1 MYLKTATASK
11 SKIYYY

>member
-1 MYLKTATASK
+1 MNLQTATASK